1 MEYAYTMDPFPQQ
14 TKQFTKLYTY
24 YDNLRNGILSTTKCQ
39 DCGHIS
45 FPLKSVCPECLSDQ
59 FEWITLPSEGTI
71 EAFTIQETGIPAE
84 FRGPLIFAL
93 VRVGPIR
100 MYTQIVN
107 SQKEDIEINKQV
119 TLNVLKVPD
128 SPYSKERV
136 LPTFQL
142 I

>member
-24 YDNLRNGILSTTKCQ
+24 YDNLRNGNLTTTKCQ
-39 DCGHIS
+39 NCENIS
-45 FPLKSVCPECLSDQ
+45 YPVKSVCPECLSDQ
-59 FEWITLPSEGTI
+59 FEWISLPHEGTI
-71 EAFTIQETGIPAE
+71 EAFTIQEIGIPAGYS
-84 FRGPLIFAL
+84 GPLIFAL
-93 VRVGPIR
+93 VNVGPIR

-107 SQKEDIEINKQV
+107 SQIEDIEINKKV
-119 TLNVLKVPD
+119 TLHVLKVPD
-128 SPYSKERV
+128 SPFSKDRV